1 MVRIAFVYDAAY
13 PYTKG
18 GVERRIYELSKRL
31 SKKHEVHLFCL
42 KFWEGG
48 EVIERDGVHLHG
60 VCSPPPLYTKK
71 GRRSI
76 LGAMEFAVMLLP
88 ALLKEEIDV
97 IDCQNFPY
105 FPVFSCRLV
114 SLVKRSK
121 LFVTWHE
128 FWGDYWY
135 EYLGLLGVF
144 GKIVEKLA
152 LLLSPNIIS
161 VSEFTKRKLK
171 RKIHIITNG
180 IDYASLKKAKPLKK
194 KFDVIFIGRLI
205 KEKNVDLLLK
215 AVSILKAKNPN
226 IKCCVIG
233 EGPEKEKLIQLASS
247 LKLERNVEFHNF
259 LKKHEEVFSYL
270 KSAKVLVIP
279 SSREG
284 FGMIAVEANACGLPV
299 LTVDSPNNAVKE
311 LIREGVNGKVVPL
324 SENAVADGINQL
336 IGKRVKIKLDSYKWE
351 NIAEKL
357 EEVYNE
363 NCNLP

>member
-1 MVRIAFVYDAAY
+1 MRIAFVYDAVY

-18 GVERRIYELSKRL
+18 GVERRIFELSKRL
-31 SKKHEVHLFCL
+31 SQNHEVHLFCL
-42 KFWEGG
+42 KFWEG
-48 EVIERDGVHLHG
+48 EEAIWREGVYLHG
-60 VCSPPPLYTKK
+60 VCSPPPLYTKV

-76 LGAMEFAVMLLP
+76 SGAIKFAVMLLP
-88 ALLKEEIDV
+88 ALLKEEKFDV

-105 FPVFSCRLV
+105 FPVLSCRFV
-114 SLVKRSK
+114 SAVKRSK

-135 EYLGLLGVF
+135 EYLGLLGIF

-161 VSEFTKRKLK
+161 VSEFTKRKLRRDK
-171 RKIHIITNG
+171 KVHIITNG
-180 IDYASLKKAKPLKK
+180 IDYPSLKKAKPLKK

-215 AVSILKAKNPN
+215 AVSLLKTKHPN
-226 IKCCVIG
+226 IKCCIIG

-247 LKLERNVEFHNF
+247 LKLEKNIEFHNF

-270 KSAKVLVIP
+270 KSSRVLAIP

-299 LTVDSPNNAVKE
+299 LTVESPNNAAKE
-311 LIREGVNGKVVPL
+311 LVREGVNGKVVPL
-324 SENAVADGINQL
+324 SENAVADGIEQL
-336 IGKRVKIKLDSYKWE
+336 LGKRVKIKLDNYGWE
-351 NIAEKL
+351 KITEKL
-357 EEVYNE
+357 ERVYNE
-363 NCNLP
+363 